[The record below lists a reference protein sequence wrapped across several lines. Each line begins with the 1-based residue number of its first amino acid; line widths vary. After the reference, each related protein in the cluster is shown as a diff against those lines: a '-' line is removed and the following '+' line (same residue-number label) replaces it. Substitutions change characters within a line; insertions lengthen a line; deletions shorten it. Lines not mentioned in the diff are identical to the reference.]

1 MFHVEP
7 LSFARNSFGEGWL
20 LVTIHV
26 VTNFFFSARNLKA
39 TVKMTE
45 QSKFVDEEM
54 TTDVEDF
61 FLFS

>member
-1 MFHVEP
+1 MFQVEP
-7 LSFARNSFGEGWL
+7 QSFAKNSFGEGWL

-26 VTNFFFSARNLKA
+26 VTDFFSARNLKA
-39 TVKMTE
+39 TIKMTE

-54 TTDVEDF
+54 TTGVEDF